1 MVQQVLRP
9 RSRLKALAQAL
20 LLFVAGTSCVHRTR
34 SVETRALPAS
44 ERPVL
49 TEATGTPLRADW
61 QVESGVLLG
70 QLEWADACVL
80 ERSQTVVEEETIKK
94 EPATGA
100 GVALL
105 VAGVATA
112 VTGLVLE
119 ASAEEETRCSSPPAM
134 QGYIPA
140 IECDTERNPPRALT
154 LSLTLGGVLLGS
166 LGVATLRGKPSSSVH
181 ERSRREE
188 SVRGT
193 QAVACGTPENTAG
206 LVFVAILPDGRRLQ
220 TRANAHGQV
229 KFTLPP
235 DMASAGASPGPGQIV
250 VAVAEVQ
257 PELAHFVKRGLVLG
271 RVDLPGTEAAPTPAG
286 R

>member
-1 MVQQVLRP
+1 ISEDGARPPAGRATEKPPQHRRVPARLRRVTLVQQVLRP
-9 RSRLKALAQAL
+9 RSRLKALAQEL

-112 VTGLVLE
+112 
-119 ASAEEETRCSSPPAM
+119 
-134 QGYIPA
+134 
-140 IECDTERNPPRALT
+140 
-154 LSLTLGGVLLGS
+154 
-166 LGVATLRGKPSSSVH
+166 
-181 ERSRREE
+181 
-188 SVRGT
+188 
-193 QAVACGTPENTAG
+193 
-206 LVFVAILPDGRRLQ
+206 
-220 TRANAHGQV
+220 
-229 KFTLPP
+229 
-235 DMASAGASPGPGQIV
+235 
-250 VAVAEVQ
+250 
-257 PELAHFVKRGLVLG
+257 
-271 RVDLPGTEAAPTPAG
+271 
-286 R
+286 